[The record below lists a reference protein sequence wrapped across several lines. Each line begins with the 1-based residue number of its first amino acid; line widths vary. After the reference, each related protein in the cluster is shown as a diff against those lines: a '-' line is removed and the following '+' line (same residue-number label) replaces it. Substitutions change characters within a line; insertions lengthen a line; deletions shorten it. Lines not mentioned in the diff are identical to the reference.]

1 MAVTTVL
8 WSSDSCH
15 PYLTLT
21 VHFISTNWDLKSF
34 CLDTAALY
42 KDHTGH
48 NIADAISDIF
58 ENWNLDMKKLVATT
72 TDNGSNMIAAFNV
85 LDLSCFGHNLDLAIN
100 KGLDH
105 VQVKRSLGCCHSLVE
120 LFHRSWKKSNDLQEK
135 QQILNIKSRV
145 MW

>member
-1 MAVTTVL
+1 MFAATTDL
-8 WSSDSCH
+8 WSSGSCH

-48 NIADAISDIF
+48 NIVDAISDIF
-58 ENWNLDMKKLVATT
+58 ENWNLGMKKLVATT
-72 TDNGSNMIAAFNV
+72 TDNGSSMIAAFNI
-85 LDLSCFGHNLDLAIN
+85 LELLRPSCFGHNLDLVIN

-105 VQVKRSLGCCHSLVE
+105 VQVKRALSFGGIVSP
-120 LFHRSWKKSNDLQEK
+120 
-135 QQILNIKSRV
+135 
-145 MW
+145 